1 MKLLETTV
9 ANIIDGKII
18 MGAPLAH
25 EIAQKDETDKM
36 TTFCKENLYQISL
49 FST

>member
-9 ANIIDGKII
+9 TNIIDGKII
-18 MGAPLAH
+18 MGAPVAH

-36 TTFCKENLYQISL
+36 TTFCKENSYQISL
-49 FST
+49 FSP